1 MISTGPMLW
10 REFLM
15 LQGGAPIASPLALP
29 AQPPAMLVIGS
40 PIDSSA
46 SQP

>member
-1 MISTGPMLW
+1 MLW

-40 PIDSSA
+40 PIDNSA